1 VFGASEVT
9 LIVGSGVKG
18 PPAGAMG
25 PPAGG
30 AAGGAVGVGPAGAAA
45 GAAPRCSGK
54 PTGWR
59 QRTELCSVSQ
69 RGW

>member
-1 VFGASEVT
+1 
-9 LIVGSGVKG
+9 
-18 PPAGAMG
+18 MG